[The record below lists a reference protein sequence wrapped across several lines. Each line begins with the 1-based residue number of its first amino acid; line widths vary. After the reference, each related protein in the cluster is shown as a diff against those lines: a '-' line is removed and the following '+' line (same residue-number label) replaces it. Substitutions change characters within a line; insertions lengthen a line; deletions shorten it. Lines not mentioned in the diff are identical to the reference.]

1 MDHDSKLIHKG
12 WITKIKFYPDLNYII
27 SSSLDG
33 FIHIHDIEK
42 IEYKDGKT
50 FNLHQKGV
58 NSFIYSSKHR
68 FVASCGEERH
78 ILMWDPFTLGVLSYL
93 YGHNTSVQE
102 LVLNEDRYHL
112 ISLGTDKVVK
122 IWDIRTYACIQTIFD
137 KVCYRPEDR
146 LTSMVFDKWTNNI
159 LLGSRKLN
167 MWFFKTQEEIKTS
180 HEFPVAFALNN
191 GMFESVVSADDGGFI
206 AVWDIEDGKLMS
218 KFGNTHGPKNKITA
232 GCFDSTQRRLI
243 TSG

>member
-1 MDHDSKLIHKG
+1 MCHAHEIQADYKKKVEKEFDENERRKKEGRKKLNDDPKAGTATAGHNKKSVITFQHIFEGVEHKAKLIHKG

-42 IEYKDGKT
+42 LEYKENKT

-93 YGHNTSVQE
+93 YGHNTSV
-102 LVLNEDRYHL
+102 
-112 ISLGTDKVVK
+112 
-122 IWDIRTYACIQTIFD
+122 
-137 KVCYRPEDR
+137 
-146 LTSMVFDKWTNNI
+146 
-159 LLGSRKLN
+159 
-167 MWFFKTQEEIKTS
+167 
-180 HEFPVAFALNN
+180 
-191 GMFESVVSADDGGFI
+191 
-206 AVWDIEDGKLMS
+206 
-218 KFGNTHGPKNKITA
+218 
-232 GCFDSTQRRLI
+232 
-243 TSG
+243 

>member
-1 MDHDSKLIHKG
+1 MQGGASHKSQPAPKFKSRAITYAKHEVGVQQLEKLIHKG
-12 WITKIKFYPDLNYII
+12 WITKINYHSDLNYII

-42 IEYKDGKT
+42 LEYKDGKT

-93 YGHNTSVQE
+93 YGHNTSVQD
-102 LVLNEDRYHL
+102 LTLNENRHHL

-146 LTSMVFDKWTNNI
+146 LTSMVFDKHTNNI

-167 MWFFKTQEEIKTS
+167 LWFFKT
-180 HEFPVAFALNN
+180 
-191 GMFESVVSADDGGFI
+191 
-206 AVWDIEDGKLMS
+206 
-218 KFGNTHGPKNKITA
+218 
-232 GCFDSTQRRLI
+232 
-243 TSG
+243 